1 MTPSLPGIVARAV
14 PPTTSSA
21 ATPAARTRARLFHRC
36 NHFMSFPPWG
46 GSRGRGSEEE
56 VGTEHRHLAQVADRQ
71 TGALGGEPDRLGI
84 RSVVDA
90 EAPLLVGRDVGVQPR
105 HAERGVQLD
114 DPPASLRSG
123 LVGQERESACERP
136 LDEIPGHCHL
146 LRGLPFLQTNLRR
159 ARARVFGRIPYL
171 PGTPMPNLRAAAAAS
186 PRDAAP
192 SFWRIAETW
201 WPAVFS
207 EMKRRLA
214 ISALLRP
221 LSSRASTSTWRRVS
235 CAGAASVEARGRAG
249 TRPRPARRIAALT
262 RSAARSAPSLLRIES
277 ASRMAGSSPSA
288 SASASPYGAPIRRQ
302 ASTATPA
309 AASRAVAG
317 APHTTASCAPRAS
330 GCPPRPPRRCPWQRR
345 PAGSRAATAS
355 SYRRSPP
362 SEVPRLPSARPTAKS
377 PPFSRPSRAL

>member
-56 VGTEHRHLAQVADRQ
+56 VGTEPRHLAQVADRQ

-84 RSVVDA
+84 RAVVDA

-114 DPPASLRSG
+114 DPQAGLRSG
-123 LVGQERESACERP
+123 FVGQERESACERP
-136 LDEIPGHCHL
+136 LDEIPGHCHPL
-146 LRGLPFLQTNLRR
+146 PGLPFLQTNLRR

-214 ISALLRP
+214 ISALLNP
-221 LSSRASTSTWRRVS
+221 LSSSASTSSWRRVS
-235 CAGAASVEARGRAG
+235 CAGAASVDARGLAG

-262 RSAARSAPSLLRIES
+262 RSAAGAPPSVLRIETD
-277 ASRMAGSSPSA
+277 SRMAGSSPAATA
-288 SASASPYGAPIRRQ
+288 SAPSYGAPLRRQ
-302 ASTATPA
+302 ASA
-309 AASRAVAG
+309 APRQSPREWRAYGSAAPSSRARR
-317 APHTTASCAPRAS
+317 APARPNPNPSSPIAP
-330 GCPPRPPRRCPWQRR
+330 P
-345 PAGSRAATAS
+345 
-355 SYRRSPP
+355 PP
-362 SEVPRLPSARPTAKS
+362 SA
-377 PPFSRPSRAL
+377 PPCPYA